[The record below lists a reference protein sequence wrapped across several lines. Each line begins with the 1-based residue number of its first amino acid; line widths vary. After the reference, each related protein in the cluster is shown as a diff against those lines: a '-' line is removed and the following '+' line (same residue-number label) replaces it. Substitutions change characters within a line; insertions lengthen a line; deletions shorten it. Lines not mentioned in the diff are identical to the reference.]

1 MILSL
6 HHNSLD
12 TTTEKENIT
21 YVYKAFENSTM
32 SA

>member
-6 HHNSLD
+6 DHNSMD

-21 YVYKAFENSTM
+21 YVYIASENSAM

>member
-6 HHNSLD
+6 DHNSLD
-12 TTTEKENIT
+12 TTTEKENTT
-21 YVYKAFENSTM
+21 YVYMAFENSAM